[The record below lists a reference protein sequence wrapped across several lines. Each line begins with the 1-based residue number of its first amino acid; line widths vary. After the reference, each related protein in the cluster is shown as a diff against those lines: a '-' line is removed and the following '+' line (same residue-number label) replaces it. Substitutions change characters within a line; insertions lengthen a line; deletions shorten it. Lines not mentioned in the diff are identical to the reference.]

1 MIFRA
6 FPTFLERRRAKQGW
20 QEFGPYQGLQL
31 GQSIETTGAIIAADN
46 ADQGVKTPASFWRS
60 VAVGVTTAAFVW
72 AVTRSLDRI
81 FEIKK

>member
-1 MIFRA
+1 MIIGA
-6 FPTFLERRRAKQGW
+6 WPTFLERRRIRQDWQGYVPV
-20 QEFGPYQGLQL
+20 EGL
-31 GQSIETTGAIIAADN
+31 GQSIETTGAIVAAES
-46 ADQGVKTPASFWRS
+46 AESAGGKAAPSFWRS